1 MSSAKSQEDDISY
14 IDNIVENLNNDPLL
28 FYPLTLGKMNVS
40 DDIQTTLDVLSSAS
54 YTYDENKEVIFNH
67 EVYASHLE
75 NLYTSLYSDFNL
87 FFQVIA
93 GKELF
98 SYTGALHANEQA
110 EELTDIVKTAVGQK
124 IIITAF
130 LRKSYPQLSLENLI
144 NSFSINAIL
153 QMYNLL
159 PDHLKEFMAP
169 AVEYALNKMYP
180 GVPELNRRLDVS
192 V

>member
-1 MSSAKSQEDDISY
+1 
-14 IDNIVENLNNDPLL
+14 
-28 FYPLTLGKMNVS
+28 MNVS
-40 DDIQTTLDVLSSAS
+40 DDIQATLDILSSAS
-54 YTYDENKEVIFNH
+54 YTYDENEEVVFDH
-67 EVYASHLE
+67 EIYASHLE
-75 NLYTSLYSDFNL
+75 NLYISLYSDFNL

>member
-1 MSSAKSQEDDISY
+1 MSSIKPQEDDISY
-14 IDNIVENLNNDPLL
+14 INNIVENLNNDPLL

-40 DDIQTTLDVLSSAS
+40 DDIQATLDILSSAS
-54 YTYDENKEVIFNH
+54 YTYDENEEVVFDH
-67 EVYASHLE
+67 EIYASHLE
-75 NLYTSLYSDFNL
+75 NLYISLYSDFNL